1 MAKSQTELVN
11 RALAKI
17 GAVGSGQTAS
27 AEDVTIAT
35 DALTPLVEELNSL
48 GVCYVPLSSDT
59 AEEVIEDRLFQGL
72 ATLLSM
78 DIAAEFG
85 VAAPSDAMRQ
95 DAMNVLRRI
104 TAASPTYEVLR
115 ADYF

>member
-1 MAKSQTELVN
+1 MAKSQTDLVN

-59 AEEVIEDRLFQGL
+59 SEEVIEDRLFQGL
-72 ATLLSM
+72 ATLLAL
-78 DIAAEFG
+78 DISAEFG
-85 VAAPSDAMRQ
+85 GPVPGDDARQ
-95 DAMNVLRRI
+95 NGGLAHL
-104 TAASPTYEVLR
+104 
-115 ADYF
+115 